1 MSAELLCAIVAAI
14 VAFSSVIVPYMTAKA
29 NHEHNYKMH
38 IVEFA
43 ANNKLQLYQEFFD
56 IMSET
61 LAAPDF
67 DLEHAL
73 ALRKVFSKV
82 YLVCNNQT
90 REQLDKLQKCIYKS
104 SDVRSVASSSEYK
117 LIYDLLTI
125 AMREDLKSLR
135 LQEENSKC

>member
-1 MSAELLCAIVAAI
+1 MCIEVISIICSSVVSLIAVAATI
-14 VAFSSVIVPYMTAKA
+14 VGTVITSQ
-29 NHEHNYKMH
+29 HNYKMH

-43 ANNKLQLYQEFFD
+43 ANNKLLLYQEFFD
-56 IMSET
+56 VMSET

-73 ALRKVFSKV
+73 ALRKIFSKV
-82 YLVCNNQT
+82 YLVCDNQT
-90 REQLDKLQKCIYKS
+90 REQLDRLQKYIYDS
-104 SDVRSVASSSEYK
+104 SDVSSVASSSEYK